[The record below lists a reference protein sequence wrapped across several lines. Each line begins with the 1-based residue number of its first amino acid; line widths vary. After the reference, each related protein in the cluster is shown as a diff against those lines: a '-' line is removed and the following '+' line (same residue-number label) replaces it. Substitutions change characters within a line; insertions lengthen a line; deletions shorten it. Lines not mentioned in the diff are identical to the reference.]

1 MKMRLIRMLNSALQ
15 AEERRLL
22 AARSDAARAMKA
34 QVCGRLNEKIS
45 EVREEIARRRKAGEF
60 WP

>member
-1 MKMRLIRMLNSALQ
+1 MKMRLTLMSSAELQ

-22 AARSDAARAMKA
+22 AARSAAARAMKA
-34 QVCGRLNEKIS
+34 QVCGRLNDKIS
-45 EVREEIARRRKAGEF
+45 KLREEIARRRKVGTF